1 VKAPKTMHE
10 LTEALS
16 YIMAGAING
25 DVKETEGRLALNAAT
40 RIIEAVQAETRVRAL
55 AFATNQKISP
65 VFSLTAPVWPE
76 QPTATQIEQSPNRP

>member
-1 VKAPKTMHE
+1 MKAPKTMHE

-25 DVKETEGRLALNAAT
+25 DVKEAEGRLALNAAT

-55 AFATNQKISP
+55 AFATNQKIAP
-65 VFSLTAPVWPE
+65 TFSLTSPVWPD
-76 QPTATQIEQSPNRP
+76 QQAPQLPQ

>member
-1 VKAPKTMHE
+1 MKAPKTLHE

-25 DVKETEGRLALNAAT
+25 DVKADEARIALNAAT

-55 AFATNQKISP
+55 AFATKQVVAPAIPLNAPIWPTNPIAQISDD
-65 VFSLTAPVWPE
+65 
-76 QPTATQIEQSPNRP
+76 RG

>member
-1 VKAPKTMHE
+1 MKAPKNVHE

-25 DVKETEGRLALNAAT
+25 DVKESEARIALNAAT

-55 AFATNQKISP
+55 AFATRQIIPSVLPLN
-65 VFSLTAPVWPE
+65 APIWPKSE
-76 QPTATQIEQSPNRP
+76 PPAIEA